1 MWGADLML
9 QLIVIRF
16 KWCGDLR
23 LFSMDGTSNMSD
35 ELVLGVALLY
45 AQKEVPDFPNSRDP
59 ELFAEFSIVAR
70 HNYV

>member
-1 MWGADLML
+1 ML

-23 LFSMDGTSNMSD
+23 LFSMGGDSTMSD

-45 AQKEVPDFPNSRDP
+45 AQKEVPDFPNFRDP
-59 ELFAEFSIVAR
+59 ELFTEFSIVAR
-70 HNYV
+70 HDYV